1 MANKH
6 RKVWEVIFRKPLSGQ
21 TNTLIV
27 MGKQKKIVLNQSKET
42 TFVSVLCCGSYQKTN
57 TRVKLN

>member
-27 MGKQKKIVLNQSKET
+27 MGKQKKILLNQSKET
-42 TFVSVLCCGSYQKTN
+42 TFVSVLCCGSYQKYK
-57 TRVKLN
+57 RQILE

>member
-21 TNTLIV
+21 TNTPMVI
-27 MGKQKKIVLNQSKET
+27 GKQKKILLNQSKET
-42 TFVSVLCCGSYQKTN
+42 TFVSVLCRGSYQKYK
-57 TRVKLN
+57 RQILE